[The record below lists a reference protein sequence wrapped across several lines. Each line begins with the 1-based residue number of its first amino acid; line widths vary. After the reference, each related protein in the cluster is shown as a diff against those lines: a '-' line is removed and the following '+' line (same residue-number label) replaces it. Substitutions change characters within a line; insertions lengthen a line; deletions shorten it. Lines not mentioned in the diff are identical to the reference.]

1 MSEKNPLISNISP
14 PSELPSFIRS
24 PQKSSDV
31 KEEVD
36 TAKFSAA
43 IPPEKNITSEV
54 PKEQFDDE
62 NEKNSIKSE
71 LPALPVD
78 EIKAAL
84 SPLTEGVKNSVLFGW
99 MKDTVRSSSEV
110 LQSGIQRMVVT
121 LDPQMSSILYS
132 GGDVEVIVAS
142 ANEDKVDPLRQ
153 SFQEVF
159 KKATVFGIASQAK
172 TIAAQPVGFEAAE
185 LSAKERINHLRS
197 NEAYVDKVIV
207 SIENF
212 LVEVYKKQWFDVGL
226 LLLSDPSRNITLKT
240 FTQMTPI
247 PSLIMQ
253 VIEAETPADYD
264 KKDTGFT
271 TQIGSVMAQNLN
283 CPHYE
288 WHKHF
293 TGTDRFDMILMA
305 SKSLAAIYKL
315 ELESKA
321 KATLTTTKNDETK

>member
-1 MSEKNPLISNISP
+1 MSENKNNNSLISNINP
-14 PSELPSFIRS
+14 PTELPSFLRQS
-24 PQKSSDV
+24 NDA
-31 KEEVD
+31 KEVED
-36 TAKFSAA
+36 TNKFSAA
-43 IPPEKNITSEV
+43 IPPEKNITTKNISN
-54 PKEQFDDE
+54 DDE
-62 NEKNSIKSE
+62 KNLAKSE

-84 SPLTEGVKNSVLFGW
+84 SPLTDGVKNSVLFGW
-99 MKDTVRSSSEV
+99 MKDTVKSSSEV
-110 LQSGIQRMVVT
+110 LHSGLQRMVVT

-142 ANEDKVDPLRQ
+142 ANEDKIDPVRQ
-153 SFQEVF
+153 SFQEIF
-159 KKATVFGIASQAK
+159 KKATVIGMASQAK
-172 TIAAQPVGFEAAE
+172 TIAVQPVGFEAAE
-185 LSAKERINHLRS
+185 LSAKERINYLRS
-197 NEAYVDKVIV
+197 NEANVDKVIL

-212 LVEVYKKQWFDVGL
+212 LVEVYKNQWFDIGL

-247 PSLIMQ
+247 PASIMQ
-253 VIEAETPADYD
+253 VIAAETPADYD

-271 TQIGSVMAQNLN
+271 TAIGSVMAHNLN

-288 WHKHF
+288 WHKF
-293 TGTDRFDMILMA
+293 YTGTDRFDMILMA

>member
-1 MSEKNPLISNISP
+1 MSENKNNNSLISNINP
-14 PSELPSFIRS
+14 PTELPSFLRQS
-24 PQKSSDV
+24 NDA
-31 KEEVD
+31 KEVED
-36 TAKFSAA
+36 TNKFSAA
-43 IPPEKNITSEV
+43 IPPEKNITTKNISN
-54 PKEQFDDE
+54 DDE
-62 NEKNSIKSE
+62 KNLAKSE

-84 SPLTEGVKNSVLFGW
+84 SPLTDGVKNSVLFGW
-99 MKDTVRSSSEV
+99 MKDTVKSSSEV
-110 LQSGIQRMVVT
+110 LHSGLQRMVVT

-142 ANEDKVDPLRQ
+142 ANEDKIDPVRQ
-153 SFQEVF
+153 SFQEIF
-159 KKATVFGIASQAK
+159 KKATVIGMASQAK
-172 TIAAQPVGFEAAE
+172 TIAVQPVGFEAAE
-185 LSAKERINHLRS
+185 LSAKERINYLRS
-197 NEAYVDKVIV
+197 NEAYVDKVIL

-212 LVEVYKKQWFDVGL
+212 LVEVYKNQWFDIGL

-247 PSLIMQ
+247 PASIIQ
-253 VIEAETPADYD
+253 VIAAETPADYD

-271 TQIGSVMAQNLN
+271 TAIGSVMAHNLN

-288 WHKHF
+288 WHKF
-293 TGTDRFDMILMA
+293 YTGTDRFDMILMA

>member
-1 MSEKNPLISNISP
+1 MSENKNNNSLISNINP
-14 PSELPSFIRS
+14 PTELPNFLRQSN
-24 PQKSSDV
+24 DA
-31 KEEVD
+31 KEVED
-36 TAKFSAA
+36 TNKFSAA
-43 IPPEKNITSEV
+43 IPPEKNITTKNISN
-54 PKEQFDDE
+54 DDE
-62 NEKNSIKSE
+62 KNLAKSE

-84 SPLTEGVKNSVLFGW
+84 SPLTDGVKNSVLFGW
-99 MKDTVRSSSEV
+99 MKDTVKSSSEV
-110 LQSGIQRMVVT
+110 LHSGLQRMVVT

-142 ANEDKVDPLRQ
+142 ANEDKIDPVRQ
-153 SFQEVF
+153 SFQEIF
-159 KKATVFGIASQAK
+159 KKATVIGMASQAK
-172 TIAAQPVGFEAAE
+172 TIAVQPVGFEAAE
-185 LSAKERINHLRS
+185 LSAKERINYLRS
-197 NEAYVDKVIV
+197 NEANVDKVIL

-212 LVEVYKKQWFDVGL
+212 LVEVYKNQWFDIGL

-247 PSLIMQ
+247 PASIMQ
-253 VIEAETPADYD
+253 VIAAETPADYD

-271 TQIGSVMAQNLN
+271 TAIGSVMAHNLN

-288 WHKHF
+288 WHKF
-293 TGTDRFDMILMA
+293 YTGTDRFDMILMA